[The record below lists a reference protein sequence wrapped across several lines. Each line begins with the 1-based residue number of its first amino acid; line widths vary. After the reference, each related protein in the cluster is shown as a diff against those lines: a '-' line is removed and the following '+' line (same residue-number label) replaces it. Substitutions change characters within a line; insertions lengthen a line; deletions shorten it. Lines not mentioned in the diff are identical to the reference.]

1 MFVGLESW
9 AIEEGVEETWGSGGE
24 AGRKWQRTCATL
36 RLGLP
41 QGQGKLTVCAG
52 GLAWDHCSIEG

>member
-1 MFVGLESW
+1 MFAGLESW

-36 RLGLP
+36 RLGLS
-41 QGQGKLTVCAG
+41 QGRLTVCTG
-52 GLAWDHCSIEG
+52 GLAWDLAASEG